1 MTGRPVEERIL
12 QLALAFMSPE
22 SELLEKIVSESFI
35 NSTGT
40 LGFGQHPTVLD
51 WGIICGEGTTSF
63 GGSALV
69 LLINA

>member
-1 MTGRPVEERIL
+1 VTDRPIEERIL

-22 SELLEKIVSESFI
+22 SELLEKIVPESFI

-51 WGIICGEGTTSF
+51 WGIIWGEYITSF

-69 LLINA
+69 LTVNA